1 MPEFDGQ
8 VALVTGAA
16 RGIGRAIADGLQRAG
31 AIVVSAD
38 LVSADV
44 VSADVVSDRPE
55 GAASRQQFDH
65 RIVDQRI
72 ADHRVVDHRIV
83 DVSDSRAVGL
93 LVEQV
98 ESEIGPIDLLA
109 HAAGVLRI
117 GSLLDPASLTDLE
130 KLLRVNTLGVLAVLQ
145 AVGRRMAGRGRGAM
159 VVIGS
164 DAATTARQRLGA
176 YGASKAAA
184 AALVRAIGLELAPVG
199 VRCNVIA
206 PGATDTEM
214 QRSLWADIP
223 DGSGEELVIRGTPG
237 QFRVGI
243 PVGRLAQPVDIAE
256 TALFL
261 LSQRARHIT
270 MQSIRVD
277 GGAGL

>member
-44 VSADVVSDRPE
+44 VSDRPE

-65 RIVDQRI
+65 RIVDQ
-72 ADHRVVDHRIV
+72 RVVDHRIV

-214 QRSLWADIP
+214 QRSLWPDIP